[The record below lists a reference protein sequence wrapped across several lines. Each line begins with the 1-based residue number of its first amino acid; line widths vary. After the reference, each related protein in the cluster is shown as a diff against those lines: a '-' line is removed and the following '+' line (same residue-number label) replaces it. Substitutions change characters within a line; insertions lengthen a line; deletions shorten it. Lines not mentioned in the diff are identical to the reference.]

1 MFVRVSTKEDFVVE
15 DDDIESIDI
24 EASDEGEEE
33 ELIEVCPVC
42 GSSDLYYETGGI
54 EGLYHCKY
62 CGYIGGFVIDANKK
76 MITLIRDEYER
87 KLRISE

>member
-1 MFVRVSTKEDFVVE
+1 MEDH
-15 DDDIESIDI
+15 DIETIDI
-24 EASDEGEEE
+24 KDSDQSEEE

-54 EGLYHCKY
+54 KGLYHCKY

-76 MITLIRDEYER
+76 MVTLIRDEYDR